1 GEVVAGRPPEVL
13 QHLAVAGRGQLPDGH
28 DRTRV
33 VGGQHDAGRFDG
45 DIGTRTDGDTHV
57 GARER
62 GRIVD
67 TVADH
72 GDRVTSALQLA
83 DGLILLFRQD
93 LGEHFVD
100 AQLVG
105 DGVGNLPRVTG
116 DQRDLHVEP
125 VESVDRRAGLGPNLV
140 LQRQRAEHIVVANDV
155 EDRGPT
161 LFPTLDRR
169 LEVTGNLPAAFP
181 QQGWPAD
188 DDPSAVDC
196 GHYAPT
202 SHRSRIGDVSW
213 CDVPLTGGRDDGA
226 GQRVFAFRFDPGC
239 QGQQLL
245 VRDAARG

>member
-1 GEVVAGRPPEVL
+1 V
-13 QHLAVAGRGQLPDGH
+13 
-28 DRTRV
+28 
-33 VGGQHDAGRFDG
+33 
-45 DIGTRTDGDTHV
+45 
-57 GARER
+57 
-62 GRIVD
+62 
-67 TVADH
+67 
-72 GDRVTSALQLA
+72 
-83 DGLILLFRQD
+83 
-93 LGEHFVD
+93 
-100 AQLVG
+100 
-105 DGVGNLPRVTG
+105 
-116 DQRDLHVEP
+116 
-125 VESVDRRAGLGPNLV
+125 
-140 LQRQRAEHIVVANDV
+140 VVANDV

-245 VRDAARG
+245 VRDAARGSDPGDCVLALGQGAGLVEQNGVHRTHAL